1 MGDGLAVEIAQQSH
15 FNLLPQLGDCMKE
28 HEVVAY
34 RRPIPRGPFYEFLTV
49 DDHIGLQRLDKH
61 VPFCDQQTRDVEV
74 FTGAYSQVGLVP
86 HPGKRQRQV
95 TSGTVLGAEIDGVKG
110 VVSAPRGRVAMLMFV
125 TSILVQQQ
133 RTTRRILQSLFVCL
147 FRRPIFAV
155 LDAVFNEG
163 QNLHPDEVFHLSPQG
178 INELSVLLVLGP
190 VIQTDMR
197 VGICPE
203 LFMMDASPSGGA
215 ICRTMLTALAIGKL
229 WRHSEQRGCYT
240 KLQL

>member
-34 RRPIPRGPFYEFLTV
+34 RRPVPRGPFYEFLTV

-133 RTTRRILQSLFVCL
+133 RATRRILQSLFVCL
-147 FRRPIFAV
+147 FVQTPYFCSFGCSVQRRPEFT
-155 LDAVFNEG
+155 
-163 QNLHPDEVFHLSPQG
+163 S
-178 INELSVLLVLGP
+178 
-190 VIQTDMR
+190 
-197 VGICPE
+197 
-203 LFMMDASPSGGA
+203 
-215 ICRTMLTALAIGKL
+215 
-229 WRHSEQRGCYT
+229 
-240 KLQL
+240 

>member
-34 RRPIPRGPFYEFLTV
+34 RRPVPRGPFYEFLTV

-133 RTTRRILQSLFVCL
+133 RATRRILQSLFVCSDAL
-147 FRRPIFAV
+147 FLQFWMQCSTKARIYILTKFFTFLP
-155 LDAVFNEG
+155 
-163 QNLHPDEVFHLSPQG
+163 
-178 INELSVLLVLGP
+178 
-190 VIQTDMR
+190 R
-197 VGICPE
+197 VSTSFPYSW
-203 LFMMDASPSGGA
+203 F
-215 ICRTMLTALAIGKL
+215 
-229 WRHSEQRGCYT
+229 
-240 KLQL
+240 

>member
-1 MGDGLAVEIAQQSH
+1 
-15 FNLLPQLGDCMKE
+15 
-28 HEVVAY
+28 
-34 RRPIPRGPFYEFLTV
+34 
-49 DDHIGLQRLDKH
+49 
-61 VPFCDQQTRDVEV
+61 
-74 FTGAYSQVGLVP
+74 
-86 HPGKRQRQV
+86 
-95 TSGTVLGAEIDGVKG
+95 
-110 VVSAPRGRVAMLMFV
+110 
-125 TSILVQQQ
+125 
-133 RTTRRILQSLFVCL
+133 LFVCL

-178 INELSVLLVLGP
+178 INELSVLMVLGP

-203 LFMMDASPSGGA
+203 LFMKDASPSGGA